1 MQKRRDVSRTDA
13 AGTFRF
19 MGQSL
24 HRRSRHLATRV
35 VAALLVMTVATTTA
49 TLASATT
56 KSPREYVP
64 VGAHVLVWSDPV
76 FAVNGSLPHQITVTN
91 LAVIARV
98 RALINALPL
107 SDDQHRVCPDDMMIP
122 ITLSFASSKGAAPFT
137 RVVFQL
143 GGCPS
148 AEVFQ
153 NGSAVLP
160 TLGGPTL
167 SSTFATIR
175 RLVDPSSPSAESAA
189 TSQSSSSIAT

>member
-1 MQKRRDVSRTDA
+1 MKQCNHIRPAHV
-13 AGTFRF
+13 
-19 MGQSL
+19 
-24 HRRSRHLATRV
+24 ATRLAATLLV
-35 VAALLVMTVATTTA
+35 VAMLTSSAS
-49 TLASATT
+49 LASATT
-56 KSPREYVP
+56 KSPREDVP
-64 VGAHVLVWSDPV
+64 AGAHVLLWNDPLIMV
-76 FAVNGSLPHQITVTN
+76 GGSLPRQITVTN

-107 SDDQHRVCPDDMMIP
+107 SNNAHRVCPDDLMMP
-122 ITLSFASSKGAAPFT
+122 ITLSFASHKGAVPFT

-153 NGSAVLP
+153 NGGAVLP

-175 RLVDPSSPSAESAA
+175 RLVDPSSV
-189 TSQSSSSIAT
+189 SS

>member
-1 MQKRRDVSRTDA
+1 VTRIA
-13 AGTFRF
+13 AAA
-19 MGQSL
+19 L
-24 HRRSRHLATRV
+24 
-35 VAALLVMTVATTTA
+35 VAAVFTSSA
-49 TLASATT
+49 TLASAAT

-64 VGAHVLVWSDPV
+64 AGAHVLYWNDPV
-76 FAVNGSLPHQITVTN
+76 IMVGGSMPRQITVTN

-107 SDDQHRVCPDDMMIP
+107 SNTQNRVCPDDMMIP

-148 AEVFQ
+148 AEVIQ
-153 NGSAVLP
+153 NGAVVRP
-160 TLGGPTL
+160 SLGGSTL

-175 RLVDPSSPSAESAA
+175 RLVDPGS
-189 TSQSSSSIAT
+189 TST

>member
-1 MQKRRDVSRTDA
+1 
-13 AGTFRF
+13 
-19 MGQSL
+19 MGQL
-24 HRRSRHLATRV
+24 IRSPLRHAATRV
-35 VAALLVMTVATTTA
+35 MAALLVVAVASATS

-64 VGAHVLVWSDPV
+64 AGAHVLVWSDPV
-76 FAVNGSLPHQITVTN
+76 IAVNGSTPRQITVTN

-107 SDDQHRVCPDDMMIP
+107 SDSQHRVCPDDMMIP

-153 NGSAVLP
+153 NGAAVLP
-160 TLGGPTL
+160 TLGGATL

-175 RLVDPSSPSAESAA
+175 RLVDPSSASAVSAEW
-189 TSQSSSSIAT
+189 SQSSSSIAT